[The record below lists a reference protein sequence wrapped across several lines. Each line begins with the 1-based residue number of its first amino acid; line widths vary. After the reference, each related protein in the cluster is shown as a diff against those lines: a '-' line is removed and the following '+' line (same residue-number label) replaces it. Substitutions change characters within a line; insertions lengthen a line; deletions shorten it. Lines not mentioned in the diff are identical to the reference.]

1 MIANYHTHT
10 TRCFHAKGTDEE
22 FIQAALEAGLD
33 TLGFSDH
40 APQPF
45 PGDYYSTMR
54 MYPEMLTEYVQSI
67 SALREQ
73 YKDRLNIHIGL
84 EAEYYPALFPTLL
97 QWVRDTGVEYL
108 ILGQH
113 WLGNEQDETHIM
125 QPFEEEARL
134 ARYCDQVI
142 EALDTGAFT
151 YIAHPDLPNF
161 VGDRAAYD
169 RQMRRLIRHAK
180 SCDTPLEINLLGLRA
195 KRNYPNPHF
204 WELVAEENCP
214 AILGKDAHRLDD
226 FQLTNL
232 EQAAQDMAQKLG
244 LLLLDR
250 VTLKKP

>member
-10 TRCFHAKGTDEE
+10 VRCFHAEGNDEE
-22 FIQAALEAGLD
+22 YIQNALAAGLD

-54 MYPEMLTEYVQSI
+54 MYPETLKEYAQSV

-73 YKDRLNIHIGL
+73 YKGRLNIHTGL

-97 QWVRDTGVEYL
+97 QWVRDEGIEYL

-113 WLGNEQDETHIM
+113 WPGNEQGETHM
-125 QPFEEEARL
+125 MKPFDSEAPL
-134 ARYCDQVI
+134 ERYCDQVI
-142 EALDTGAFT
+142 EALNTGAFT

-161 VGDRAAYD
+161 VGEQAAYD
-169 RQMRRLIRHAK
+169 RQMRRLIRAAK
-180 SCDTPLEINLLGLRA
+180 ACNTPVEINLLGMRTN
-195 KRNYPNPHF
+195 RNYPTPRF
-204 WELVAEENCP
+204 WELVAEEGCP
-214 AILGKDAHRLDD
+214 TVLGQDAHSPDVLLDTHTE
-226 FQLTNL
+226 QLAL
-232 EQAAQDMAQKLG
+232 DMVKKLG
-244 LLLLDR
+244 LSLLDR